1 MARLTR
7 ITLKLPCRPS
17 VPKTTAQLPLPFST
31 SPCFAVR
38 TASPR
43 TLRISLCSYVSRVN
57 FLEYGSYRNA
67 GTEGL
72 AIMIDSR
79 WNRPS
84 PTYLPKESALVQST
98 WSLGATYMS
107 PSIWF
112 SLGAVHPSTSP
123 GLSGFDCGTVTSYRP
138 RQTPISAR
146 LILANIPSPSSS
158 TGSFSNGGMAT
169 SRSVRRAWTAAT
181 NCIVETKANLV
192 GASSLA
198 TTSSWFCSSG
208 SMAIST
214 FPPGSTSS
222 SPSTAR

>member
-98 WSLGATYMS
+98 WSLGDLHEPIDMVQ
-107 PSIWF
+107 
-112 SLGAVHPSTSP
+112 LGS
-123 GLSGFDCGTVTSYRP
+123 
-138 RQTPISAR
+138 
-146 LILANIPSPSSS
+146 
-158 TGSFSNGGMAT
+158 
-169 SRSVRRAWTAAT
+169 
-181 NCIVETKANLV
+181 
-192 GASSLA
+192 GASQYLA
-198 TTSSWFCSSG
+198 GTKRFRLRHSDL
-208 SMAIST
+208 IST
-214 FPPGSTSS
+214 PPNPDIRSS
-222 SPSTAR
+222 HPR